1 MNLRQRAWIVIGL
14 AFAGFVP
21 LAHPDAV
28 IELNTARL
36 LIDDHGYAR
45 LEITGEEAL
54 WPMSVAPLVQLETD
68 SETLVPVKVSMSGD
82 QLSVQFPGGSS
93 CELSVEKH
101 DNFLVFELTQL
112 NAPDNVER
120 LGLLNLALPADTEV
134 LSTLNG
140 GRTARH
146 FVSLSSA
153 EINVHAYHQRHGR
166 RESDREGCT
175 HEFVQTA
182 EARAGQG
189 AAEFRATCN
198 EQGSGWSYRGR
209 DLPQPLDLSG
219 CKAIRAWIFG
229 DGKGEHLKIQ
239 LYDGAG
245 GYRDTYIPIDFEG
258 WKQVTISQSPLNTLR
273 EDRVTA
279 LNLYYNGL
287 PASTTVSCR
296 IDHIEAIV
304 ERDGQEESI
313 LLEDF
318 EAATSPF
325 WMDGLNLST
334 LNLETVARHGIRPV
348 RFGLLVCPLDS
359 WQDTMQRFEVAA
371 GLPSPKPGGVWSKQ
385 SPRIERSYLFIT
397 RFSES
402 QFDDVVAMARRGGFD
417 TILILQSSWT
427 RATGHYEINT
437 DNFPG
442 GLDML
447 VDTVQR
453 FKDAGFH
460 VGLHLL
466 SASIDP
472 PDAYLTPVPDP
483 RLVKDAS
490 IELASDIDETTDFIP
505 TATAPESFPAEDGGY
520 TGAGTILQ
528 IGDELI
534 KYGARV
540 MEPPYGFAGCT
551 RGHLGTKPAR
561 HTRDQAV
568 QHLMRSY
575 GYHLYD
581 MDTALLDEVSSNFA
595 NQANACDIDMVYF
608 DGSERLQGDHWYYNA
623 KMHKAF
629 YDKLTRKDILLQAS
643 SFSHYSWHILA
654 RSASADG
661 HGDLKGYLDAR
672 SGVFDVF
679 QNQGMPLDV
688 GWYYGYDPE
697 TTPDMFEYVLGATI
711 GYDSSMSFQVSVD
724 AASKHPFINDIL
736 DLISRYERLR
746 LSGRVPQAMRDR
758 LRIDPA
764 LAGTMDPEERARL
777 AELRRE
783 YRLAGGEGK
792 EVFQRVVYAPWHTID
807 PGNEQSAAWQFDVPE
822 GPATVG
828 VQFHVPPGPWFAPGP
843 AYYAEDALT
852 LEAFDD
858 LAPYL
863 SAPGSRTGVHS
874 LSQGE
879 GGATLGGVTQSLTVE
894 EGVAREGGKCVVYT
908 AESTLDT
915 DSGWTVITKQFSP
928 ALDLSWHQGI
938 GLWLRGDGQG
948 GLFKLQLRDDAGA
961 VDLYITNDYTGWR
974 YHQLPRPESD
984 RIDYGQVRSLSFYY
998 NQLPAKTTVSCAID
1012 DVKAL
1017 ARLNR
1022 RVVTNP
1028 RVSVGEMEYVFPGT
1042 LSEGQYAVLWP
1053 GDAWLR
1059 YGPGL
1064 KEQPAGT
1071 APEARILEKG
1081 NHAIKFVSEDPLT
1094 SLVRARVTLEPPERF
1109 AIP

>member
-1 MNLRQRAWIVIGL
+1 MNFRQRAWLMIGV
-14 AFAGFVP
+14 AFAGLIFP
-21 LAHPDAV
+21 AYSDAV
-28 IELNTARL
+28 VQLDTAQL
-36 LIDDHGYAR
+36 LIDDRGYVR
-45 LEITGEEAL
+45 LDIEGEGAP
-54 WPMSVAPLVQLETD
+54 WPISVSPLVQLDTE
-68 SETLVPVKVSMSGD
+68 SETLVPAKVGMNGD
-82 QLSVQFPGGSS
+82 QLSIQFSDGSS
-93 CELSVEKH
+93 CEFAVEKR
-101 DNFLVFELTQL
+101 DDFLVFELTEL
-112 NAPDNVER
+112 NAPDNVGR
-120 LGLLNLALPADTEV
+120 MGLLNLALPADTEV
-134 LSTLNG
+134 LITLNG
-140 GRTARH
+140 GRTTRH

-153 EINVHAYHQRHGR
+153 EINVHAYYQRYGR
-166 RESDREGCT
+166 RESDRDGCT

-182 EARAGQG
+182 EARVGRG

-198 EQGSGWSYRGR
+198 EQGSGWSYCRR
-209 DLPQPLDLSG
+209 DLPQPMDLSG
-219 CKAIRAWIFG
+219 CKAIRAWVFG
-229 DGKGEHLKIQ
+229 DGKGEQLKIQ

-245 GYRDTYIPIDFEG
+245 GYRDTYVPVDFEG
-258 WKQVTISQSPLNTLR
+258 WNQITISQSPLNTLR
-273 EDRVTA
+273 DDHVTA
-279 LNLYYNGL
+279 VNLYYNGI

-296 IDHIEAIV
+296 IDQIEAIV

-325 WMDGLNLST
+325 WMDGLNT

-348 RFGLLVCPLDS
+348 RFGLLVSPLDS
-359 WQDTMQRFEVAA
+359 WQDTVQRFEAA
-371 GLPSPKPGGVWSKQ
+371 TGLPSPKPGGVWSKQ

-402 QFDDVVAMARRGGFD
+402 QFDDVVAMARRAGFD

-442 GLDML
+442 GLDAL
-447 VDTVQR
+447 TDTVQR

-520 TGAGTILQ
+520 MGAGTILQ

-534 KYGARV
+534 QYGSRA
-540 MEPPYGFAGCT
+540 MEPPYGFVGCT

-568 QHLMRSY
+568 EHLMRSY

-581 MDTALLDEVSSNFA
+581 MDTTLLDEVSSNFA
-595 NQANACDIDMVYF
+595 NQANACDIDMIYF

-629 YDKLTRKDILLQAS
+629 FDKLTRKDILLQAS

-746 LSGRVPQAMRDR
+746 LSGRVPHDMRDR
-758 LRIDPA
+758 LRIDPS
-764 LAGTMDPEERARL
+764 LAGTMEPEERARL
-777 AELRRE
+777 AEQRRE
-783 YRLAGGEGK
+783 YRLVGDEGK

-807 PGNEQSAAWQFDVPE
+807 PGNEQSAAWQLDVPE

-828 VQFHVPPGPWFAPGP
+828 IQFHVLPGPWFAPGP

-852 LEAFDD
+852 LETFDD
-858 LAPYL
+858 LGAYL
-863 SAPGSRTGVHS
+863 SVSGGRTGVRA

-879 GGATLGGVTQSLTVE
+879 GGATLDGVTQSLTAE
-894 EGVAREGGKCVVYT
+894 EADAREGANCALYM

-948 GLFKLQLRDDAGA
+948 GRFKLQLRDAAGA
-961 VDLYITNDYTGWR
+961 ADFYITNDYTEWR
-974 YHQLPRPESD
+974 YHQLPRPERD
-984 RIDYGQVRSLSFYY
+984 PIDYGQVRALSFYY
-998 NQLPAKTTVSCAID
+998 NQLPARTTVSCAID

-1017 ARLNR
+1017 ARLDR
-1022 RVVTNP
+1022 HVVTNP
-1028 RVSVGEMEYVFPGT
+1028 RALVSEKEYIFPGT
-1042 LSEGQYAVLWP
+1042 LSEGQYAILWP
-1053 GDAWLR
+1053 GAVWQR

-1064 KEQPAGT
+1064 KEKPADT
-1071 APEARILEKG
+1071 VLETHILEKG
-1081 NHAIKFVSEDPLT
+1081 SHAMQFVSEGPLS
-1094 SLVRARVTLEPPERF
+1094 SLIRARVTLQPPERF